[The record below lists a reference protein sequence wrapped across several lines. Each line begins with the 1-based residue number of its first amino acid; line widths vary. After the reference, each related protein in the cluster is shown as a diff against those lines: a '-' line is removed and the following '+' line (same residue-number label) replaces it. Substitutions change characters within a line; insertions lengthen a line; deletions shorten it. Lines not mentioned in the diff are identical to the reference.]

1 MTNKNVRERLTSF
14 YADAVLPGGDVPPA
28 EHPTTHGYAV
38 KTPDAV
44 KRAAATNTRRRMV
57 LHAGPELI
65 GTTQLAAELGLA
77 PSTLKKLAVRMGCA
91 KLGRAFYFSK
101 EQADAVRADP
111 PRGRVRTPKNGKVVK
126 P

>member
-1 MTNKNVRERLTSF
+1 MTNKNVRERLTDF
-14 YADAVLPGGDVPPA
+14 YADAGA
-28 EHPTTHGYAV
+28 TT
-38 KTPDAV
+38 KTPTEL
-44 KRAAATNTRRRMV
+44 KRASRANTRRRMV

-77 PSTLKKLAVRMGCA
+77 PSTLKKLAVRMVCA

-111 PRGRVRTPKNGKVVK
+111 PRGRVRTPKNGKAK
-126 P
+126 AE